1 MNVVKTT
8 GNVNLAIENS
18 FFNEFFYFLF
28 KEILYFIFLIIYDTI
43 ILTGVIMEKQRINL
57 YNKAEKTWGLVAQY
71 DQAIEEMGE
80 LIVAINKYKRKCLYG
95 ELKNNEKAEL
105 NLIEELA
112 DVFMCVEQLIL
123 YMGEGKVFAMLDNKL
138 EKLKHEIQYMESK
151 S

>member
-43 ILTGVIMEKQRINL
+43 ILTGVIMEKQERINL

-80 LIVAINKYKRKCLYG
+80 LIVATNKYKRKCLYG
-95 ELKNNEKAEL
+95 ELKN
-105 NLIEELA
+105 IS
-112 DVFMCVEQLIL
+112 
-123 YMGEGKVFAMLDNKL
+123 KL
-138 EKLKHEIQYMESK
+138 FY
-151 S
+151 